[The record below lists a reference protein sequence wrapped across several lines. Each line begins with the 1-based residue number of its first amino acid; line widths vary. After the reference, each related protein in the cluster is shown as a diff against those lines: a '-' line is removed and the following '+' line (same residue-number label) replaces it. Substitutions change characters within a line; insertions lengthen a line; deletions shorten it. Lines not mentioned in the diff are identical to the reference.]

1 MDSMVEFK
9 DFSVHYIV
17 KKEKVQVLEN
27 VSFQVGEGEFF
38 VITGPSGCGKTTMIK
53 SMLGMG
59 GYYSGDIFID
69 GVNFEDITGK
79 DNFFGYVS
87 QEYLLYP
94 TMTVYDNIAL
104 PLRSMRTPHEELDR
118 RVRALA
124 KRLGID
130 WLLTRKPKQLS
141 GGQQQLVAFAR
152 AIVRSPKVLLMDE
165 PFSNL
170 DPKIRPRLRQML
182 KEVIR
187 EYGTTVMLV
196 THDIPEALQLGDR
209 IMVMDN
215 DGITGIVTP
224 EEFVFRH
231 GRKDYQN
238 FFGDL

>member
-69 GVNFEDITGK
+69 GVNFEDITGN

>member
-1 MDSMVEFK
+1 
-9 DFSVHYIV
+9 
-17 KKEKVQVLEN
+17 
-27 VSFQVGEGEFF
+27 
-38 VITGPSGCGKTTMIK
+38 
-53 SMLGMG
+53 
-59 GYYSGDIFID
+59 
-69 GVNFEDITGK
+69 
-79 DNFFGYVS
+79 
-87 QEYLLYP
+87 
-94 TMTVYDNIAL
+94 MTVYDNIAL

-152 AIVRSPKVLLMDE
+152 AMVRSPKVLLMDE